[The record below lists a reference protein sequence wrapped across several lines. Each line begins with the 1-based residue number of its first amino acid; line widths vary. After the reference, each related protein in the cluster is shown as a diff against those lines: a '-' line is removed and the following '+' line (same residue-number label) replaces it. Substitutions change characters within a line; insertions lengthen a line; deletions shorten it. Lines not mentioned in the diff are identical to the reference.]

1 VALDPNIRALQFAE
15 QELKDHDRR
24 EAELKGEFKELKKTR
39 AALAA
44 RVQECIDVLCGK
56 RTPDLFA
63 QVDED
68 EHTAAEHLDPLGT
81 LGETL
86 LTAIAPT
93 GAGNSVAIHLSV
105 NDETQTLRDLWEWVE
120 EDGREWGGMRG
131 SGLEMLLGTRKG
143 LTAKERRTFCSLVFS
158 FLANHQ
164 VDMKQTPPEESS

>member
-1 VALDPNIRALQFAE
+1 MPLDPNIRALQFAE

-24 EAELKGEFKELKKTR
+24 EAELKAEFRELRKTR
-39 AALAA
+39 AGLAA
-44 RVQECIDVLCGK
+44 RVQECIDVLCGR

-63 QVDED
+63 EVAEEPAAV
-68 EHTAAEHLDPLGT
+68 EHSDPLGT

-86 LTAIAPT
+86 LTTIAPS

-120 EDGREWGGMRG
+120 EDGREWGGMKG

-143 LTAKERRTFCSLVFS
+143 LTAKKRRTFCSLVFS
-158 FLANHQ
+158 FIANH
-164 VDMKQTPPEESS
+164 DMKQAQPEEPS